1 MMKIKKSTILSLA
14 LSISS
19 LFLTTPVAARET
31 VKETLYQNG
40 LGSSSNSK
48 AVTAN
53 NIRYGV
59 ASYYS
64 DKFHGRRTASGEIFN
79 MYKLTAA
86 SNRYKFGTML
96 KVTCAKT
103 NKSVVVKVNDTG
115 SFTKKYN
122 REIDLSY
129 AAAKTIGILDRG
141 VARVKIEEIK

>member
-31 VKETLYQNG
+31 VRTG
-40 LGSSSNSK
+40 L
-48 AVTAN
+48 
-53 NIRYGV
+53 

-64 DKFHGRRTASGEIFN
+64 DKFHGRKTASGETFN

-86 SNRYKFGTML
+86 SNRYKFGTKL
-96 KVTCAKT
+96 RVTCTTT
-103 NKSVVVKVNDTG
+103 NKSVVVRVNDTG
-115 SFTKKYN
+115 AFTRKYD

-129 AAAKTIGILDRG
+129 AAAKAIGMLDRG
-141 VARVKIEEIK
+141 VTRVKIEELK